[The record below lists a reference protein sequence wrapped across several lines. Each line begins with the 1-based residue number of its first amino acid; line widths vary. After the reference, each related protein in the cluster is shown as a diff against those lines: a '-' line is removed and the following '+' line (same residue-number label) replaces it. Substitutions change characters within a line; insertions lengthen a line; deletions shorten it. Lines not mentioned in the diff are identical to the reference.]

1 MGKKGKNVRKKKKVK
16 PIENKTRIS
25 NGNYK
30 EKKKK

>member
-1 MGKKGKNVRKKKKVK
+1 MGEKGKNVRKKKKVK

-25 NGNYK
+25 SGNYK

>member
-25 NGNYK
+25 NSNYK